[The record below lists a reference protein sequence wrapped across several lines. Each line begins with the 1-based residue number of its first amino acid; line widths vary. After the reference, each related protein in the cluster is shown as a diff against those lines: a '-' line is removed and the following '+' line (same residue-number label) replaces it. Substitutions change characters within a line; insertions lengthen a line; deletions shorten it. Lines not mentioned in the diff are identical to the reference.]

1 MRRTMRDCKRRLVAL
16 LRDEETT
23 WASELDRRNQVKLDR
38 LFIEEQQ
45 KLVTE
50 RLALLFDEERGR
62 DGQTEQERPGVD
74 LQ

>member
-1 MRRTMRDCKRRLVAL
+1 MRQLILNCAEVLVRL

-45 KLVTE
+45 KLVTK